1 MTEKVIMEELSKS
14 FLETIANRQG
24 YFNSTSRDYGTDLT
38 IRKANL
44 CPFRKR
50 YLTSGKA
57 VDIQIKAVS
66 QKYVKY
72 LDDDSKDIIKYSL
85 EVKNYNDLVVRAN
98 ENGKFIPL
106 ILAVFVI
113 PDDKLNWVTLS
124 EEELIIRKCAFFY
137 EIDPFATESGNK
149 SAVTIN
155 IPKSNR
161 IGLDFYNNIFNT
173 LD

>member
-1 MTEKVIMEELSKS
+1 MTDTVIMEELSKS

-24 YFNSTSRDYGTDLT
+24 YFNATSRDYGTDLT

-44 CPFRKR
+44 CPVRKR

-66 QKYVKY
+66 QKYVRNYEDAQK
-72 LDDDSKDIIKYSL
+72 LTIKYDL
-85 EVKNYNDLVVRAN
+85 EVKNYNDLIVRAN
-98 ENGKFIPL
+98 ENGIIIPL
-106 ILAVFVI
+106 ILAIFII
-113 PDDKLNWVTLS
+113 PDDMDEWITLHD
-124 EEELIIRKCAFFY
+124 EELIIRKCAFFY
-137 EIDPFATESGNK
+137 EIDPAAAQSTN
-149 SAVTIN
+149 ANTIAIE

-161 IGLDFYNNIFNT
+161 IGLDFYTNIFNT